1 MKLIL
6 LKKLKIKRYTYFILL
21 KRYNKLNIR
30 RIFILIE
37 DL

>member
-6 LKKLKIKRYTYFILL
+6 LKRLRKYRTYFILL

-30 RIFILIE
+30 YIFTLIK